1 MCSMC
6 CFKAWAVQFFHLS
19 LEKGEKKKLHGT
31 DPVKMNIAA
40 IPNVIT
46 TCYGAGMEGDDIN
59 SLMEIVGMGNIFMK
73 LGGGPHKCTLHHLN

>member
-1 MCSMC
+1 M
-6 CFKAWAVQFFHLS
+6 
-19 LEKGEKKKLHGT
+19 
-31 DPVKMNIAA
+31 KMNVAA